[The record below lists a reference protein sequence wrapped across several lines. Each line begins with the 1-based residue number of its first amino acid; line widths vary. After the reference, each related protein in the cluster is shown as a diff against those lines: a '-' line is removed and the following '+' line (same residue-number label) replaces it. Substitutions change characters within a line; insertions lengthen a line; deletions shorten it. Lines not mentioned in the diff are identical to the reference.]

1 MFSVRLRSG
10 PVGNL
15 SVCFLQTN
23 NCDFDSPAS
32 SSLISPEH
40 YSDTSTRDKLEFLS
54 CGEQCFRVSV
64 CFCGHLVLKTFV
76 SSFQSSSNPQRTHGV
91 PQGSAPSPLFS
102 IRLLPH
108 GQKKILKLHVFIF
121 DLQLSESK

>member
-1 MFSVRLRSG
+1 MFSFFKPTIVI
-10 PVGNL
+10 
-15 SVCFLQTN
+15 FH
-23 NCDFDSPAS
+23 SPAS

-40 YSDTSTRDKLEFLS
+40 YGDTSTQDKLEFLS

-76 SSFQSSSNPQRTHGV
+76 SSFQSSSNPTGRMASHR
-91 PQGSAPSPLFS
+91 APPPNPL
-102 IRLLPH
+102 
-108 GQKKILKLHVFIF
+108 ILKLHVFIF